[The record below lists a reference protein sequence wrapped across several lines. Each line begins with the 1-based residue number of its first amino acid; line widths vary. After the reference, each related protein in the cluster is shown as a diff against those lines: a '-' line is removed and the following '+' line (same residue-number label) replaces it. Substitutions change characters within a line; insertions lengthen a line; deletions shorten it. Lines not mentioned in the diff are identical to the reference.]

1 MIFLFILILS
11 SFSSKIVEYRL
22 SRNFGDYIYDFSGN
36 NQHSKVCSNASSKM
50 NPVKFTSRGVFLEF
64 SSGIK
69 SNIRIP
75 SLLIPNPATL
85 MIWSFTFS
93 EGILFS
99 QYEKG
104 KNEFRFEK
112 GDNSDMKIRL
122 YSEKNVKVLYGL
134 EGSFLSSNS

>member
-1 MIFLFILILS
+1 
-11 SFSSKIVEYRL
+11 
-22 SRNFGDYIYDFSGN
+22 
-36 NQHSKVCSNASSKM
+36 
-50 NPVKFTSRGVFLEF
+50 
-64 SSGIK
+64 
-69 SNIRIP
+69 
-75 SLLIPNPATL
+75 